1 MKSRIYFNIL
11 YGISL
16 FLISFDQI
24 REGLRLNNF
33 IFSLYGIGQEIIA
46 FIIVMSII
54 FINRKKKYLRVNYVI
69 VSLLLLFGYILLSV
83 VIGLF
88 SGVDIN
94 LVFRYGYRY
103 LTIFIW
109 IFIFF
114 NMENISSFTYEKAI
128 RILLRY
134 NLIIY
139 FLSLYVY
146 FVRPSFIYK
155 NKIFN
160 SRVSVGNPSIV
171 SFQFFSL
178 LIIMLFFDLDIFKS
192 KWKRNFYLIVM
203 FLATVSTFTGTAMF
217 TLVVLIIVGLFIRLL
232 YRSSDFIFLKNI
244 FIIIFI
250 FVFIIVVISQNFD
263 NSLEQFYD
271 YFLFKS
277 ERIVQL
283 IKVKLKLTN
292 EPLLSRSYEIRD
304 GQIKVAL
311 ESIDKI
317 YLLTGLGSGGYFLYV
332 DGIENQYNAFLINY
346 GIIGLFLYLCFL
358 FSHFYYGLRRYNKYK
373 ILIVIIGILMSIY
386 SLTLEIF
393 ICYSIVTYYA
403 LIISYLYQKSVIYKK
418 N

>member
-1 MKSRIYFNIL
+1 
-11 YGISL
+11 
-16 FLISFDQI
+16 
-24 REGLRLNNF
+24 
-33 IFSLYGIGQEIIA
+33 
-46 FIIVMSII
+46 
-54 FINRKKKYLRVNYVI
+54 
-69 VSLLLLFGYILLSV
+69 
-83 VIGLF
+83 
-88 SGVDIN
+88 
-94 LVFRYGYRY
+94 
-103 LTIFIW
+103 
-109 IFIFF
+109 
-114 NMENISSFTYEKAI
+114 
-128 RILLRY
+128 
-134 NLIIY
+134 
-139 FLSLYVY
+139 
-146 FVRPSFIYK
+146 
-155 NKIFN
+155 
-160 SRVSVGNPSIV
+160 
-171 SFQFFSL
+171 
-178 LIIMLFFDLDIFKS
+178 MLFFDLDIFKS